1 MKKNNGLLILFSI
14 LFSYAAK
21 TQAPI
26 VQTVNGMVSG
36 TANGTVQIFKGI
48 PFAAPPVGALRW
60 KAPQPLTNWE
70 GVKECTRFA
79 ASPFQSKPMPF
90 NCWTEEFIAP
100 PEPLSE
106 DCLYL
111 NIWTNGTGSREQKPV
126 FVWIY
131 GGGFVSGS
139 AACAIYDGEE
149 MAKQGVVF
157 VSINY
162 RVGAFGFLAH
172 PELSKEQNNGSGN
185 YGLQDQIAALKWIQQ
200 NITSFGGNPAQ
211 VTIAGQSAGS
221 MSVNALIASP
231 LAKGLFHAA
240 IVQSGGLLGNL
251 LPASLSTAENI
262 GVTFQQKANAIS
274 LANLRQLPAT
284 EILKASQAMGMMR
297 MGLVSE
303 GYVLPKDLVT
313 HFKEGK
319 QNQVPLLIGWV
330 TGDGSLFGPSTIKAA
345 QYVKQATEKYT
356 SAAKEYL
363 QFFPG
368 TTDSEAQQSQQ
379 KFTLMAFAAYPAHLM
394 AGYNNANSYIYQFSH
409 VPTDKP
415 GFPNYGAFHTSEV
428 PYALHTLHT
437 WQRPWQQSDKI
448 VEETM
453 SSYWLNFIKTGNPNG
468 GNLPKWNAYK
478 KQPGDILEIN
488 AQTQNKPA
496 LLAKEFA
503 FLDANGGIK

>member
-1 MKKNNGLLILFSI
+1 
-14 LFSYAAK
+14 
-21 TQAPI
+21 
-26 VQTVNGMVSG
+26 
-36 TANGTVQIFKGI
+36 
-48 PFAAPPVGALRW
+48 
-60 KAPQPLTNWE
+60 
-70 GVKECTRFA
+70 
-79 ASPFQSKPMPF
+79 
-90 NCWTEEFIAP
+90 
-100 PEPLSE
+100 
-106 DCLYL
+106 
-111 NIWTNGTGSREQKPV
+111 
-126 FVWIY
+126 
-131 GGGFVSGS
+131 
-139 AACAIYDGEE
+139 
-149 MAKQGVVF
+149 
-157 VSINY
+157 
-162 RVGAFGFLAH
+162 
-172 PELSKEQNNGSGN
+172 
-185 YGLQDQIAALKWIQQ
+185 
-200 NITSFGGNPAQ
+200 
-211 VTIAGQSAGS
+211 